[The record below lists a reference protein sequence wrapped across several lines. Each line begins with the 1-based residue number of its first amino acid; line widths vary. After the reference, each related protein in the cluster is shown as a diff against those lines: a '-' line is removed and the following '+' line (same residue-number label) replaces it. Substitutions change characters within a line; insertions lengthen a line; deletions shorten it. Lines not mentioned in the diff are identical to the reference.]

1 MKIGKNQS
9 QIITTIS
16 QQLVG
21 YDEQWSVLEIAA
33 IIKDIKE
40 YICIIATTMKV
51 ETNIIA
57 SITASSKCNVI
68 FCFTSH

>member
-1 MKIGKNQS
+1 LEKNG

-40 YICIIATTMKV
+40 YIFIIATVMKV
-51 ETNIIA
+51 FDPT
-57 SITASSKCNVI
+57 SSTILYLPLRVTMMSKL
-68 FCFTSH
+68 